1 MHEWTWLNG
10 YKSHLSESQRNE
22 KNYKVFF
29 FIKTNIQIKSRFIF
43 ILLCSMQ
50 NSCSGCNT
58 FEDTQY
64 EGFVYIA
71 WNVSYRYSLNWNRGY
86 WDIWNFMKRLIV
98 QKIKCFF
105 LARSWIT
112 ETDGRSLVAWLES
125 FRTKNQRVALR
136 LKSLSTKMKKVVVC
150 SQEKVS

>member
-1 MHEWTWLNG
+1 M
-10 YKSHLSESQRNE
+10 
-22 KNYKVFF
+22 KVKETRKTTKFSF
-29 FIKTNIQIKSRFIF
+29 FIKTNIQMKSRFIF
-43 ILLCSMQ
+43 ILLCSLQ
-50 NSCSGCNT
+50 TSCSGCNCFLRKLARFT
-58 FEDTQY
+58 
-64 EGFVYIA
+64 YIA

-98 QKIKCFF
+98 QKMKCFF